1 MAKTLSRIASVAA
14 AAALAGGVSVTAA
27 QSASADDVNWD
38 AIANCESGGNWAT
51 NTGNGYYGGLQF
63 SQSTWAAYGGSGSA
77 SSASRSEQIAV
88 AERVLASQGIGAW
101 PVCGQYGSSGGSYT
115 GTNTEGSSAS
125 YTEDTSYNYSQES
138 SYDYS
143 SDSSYSSSYY
153 AEDTASYATG
163 NGYTATREA
172 TGTYE
177 VQAGDTLSSIAEA
190 HGTTW
195 QELAGLNSGIAD
207 ANLIYAGETIY
218 V

>member
-27 QSASADDVNWD
+27 QSASAEDVNWD
-38 AIANCESGGNWAT
+38 AIANCESGGDWST

-77 SSASRSEQIAV
+77 SDASREEQIAV
-88 AERVLASQGIGAW
+88 AERVLAGQGLGAW
-101 PVCGQYGSSGGSYT
+101 PVCGANAYSQGDYPA
-115 GTNTEGSSAS
+115 TNTEGSSYDYDYS
-125 YTEDTSYNYSQES
+125 YQDGSYDYAYEDTS
-138 SYDYS
+138 SYDYGYDYS
-143 SDSSYSSSYY
+143 ESY
-153 AEDTASYATG
+153 E
-163 NGYTATREA
+163 ATREA

-177 VQAGDTLSSIAEA
+177 IQPGDTLSSIAEA

-195 QELAGLNSGIAD
+195 QELAALNSTIVD
-207 ANLIYAGETIY
+207 ANLIYAGETIN

>member
-38 AIANCESGGNWAT
+38 AIANCESGGNWGT

-63 SQSTWAAYGGSGSA
+63 SQSTWNAYGGSGSA
-77 SSASRSEQIAV
+77 SSASRDEQIAV
-88 AERVLASQGIGAW
+88 AERVLDSQGIGAW
-101 PVCGQYGSSGGSYT
+101 PVCGQYGSSGQSYS
-115 GTNTEGSSAS
+115 GTNTEGSSDYS
-125 YTEDTSYNYSQES
+125 QDTSSSYSEDYSSDYSQS
-138 SYDYS
+138 ADYSYDYS
-143 SDSSYSSSYY
+143 GGADYS
-153 AEDTASYATG
+153 AS
-163 NGYTATREA
+163 REA

-177 VQAGDTLSSIAEA
+177 IQAGDTLSSIAEA

-195 QELAGLNSGIAD
+195 QDLAALNSSIVD
-207 ANLIYAGETIY
+207 ANLIYAGETIN

>member
-38 AIANCESGGNWAT
+38 AIANCESGGNWGI

-63 SQSTWAAYGGSGSA
+63 SQSTWNAYGGSGSA
-77 SSASRSEQIAV
+77 SSASRDEQIAV
-88 AERVLASQGIGAW
+88 AERVLDSQGIGAW
-101 PVCGQYGSSGGSYT
+101 PVCGQYGSSGQSYS
-115 GTNTEGSSAS
+115 GTNTEGSSGYS
-125 YTEDTSYNYSQES
+125 QDTSSSYSEDYSQGADYS
-138 SYDYS
+138 QSADYS
-143 SDSSYSSSYY
+143 SDYSGGADYS
-153 AEDTASYATG
+153 AS
-163 NGYTATREA
+163 REA

-177 VQAGDTLSSIAEA
+177 IQAGDTLSSIAEA

-195 QELAGLNSGIAD
+195 QDLAALNSGIVD
-207 ANLIYAGETIY
+207 ANLIYAGETIN